1 LLAISGLNPEQQ
13 ELLRHSGGELPWDD
27 AAVLVVGIR

>member
-1 LLAISGLNPEQQ
+1 MDEM
-13 ELLRHSGGELPWDD
+13 LRHSGGEPPRDD